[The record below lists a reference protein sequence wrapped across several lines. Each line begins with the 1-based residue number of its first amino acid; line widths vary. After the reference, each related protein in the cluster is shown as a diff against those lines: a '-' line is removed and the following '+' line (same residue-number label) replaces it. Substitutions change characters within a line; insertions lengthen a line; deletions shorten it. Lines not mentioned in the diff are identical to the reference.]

1 MSPNQW
7 FDSQNQTLL
16 LILKTFPGEKN
27 AFPAP
32 LWDDRDDPQMSNW
45 SLAEYIYIYYIYIP
59 MYTVYKDMIYICIYI

>member
-45 SLAEYIYIYYIYIP
+45 SLAEYIYILYIYT
-59 MYTVYKDMIYICIYI
+59 YVYCV